1 MPSIIARFQFQP
13 GRASEFCWPGTNF
26 AEMRFDTVEEVIEI
40 CEEFQDAIV
49 DVTAIVNNRVVSL
62 SAQPQA

>member
-1 MPSIIARFQFQP
+1 MPPIIARFQFSP
-13 GRASEFCWPGTNF
+13 GRAAEFCWPGTNF

-49 DVTAIVNNRVVSL
+49 DVTAIVNNRVISL
-62 SAQPQA
+62 SAQPQS